1 MLTLVYILFGIAIG
15 FVLGKLLS
23 TKKGETITIDE
34 TQVRE
39 LAALQAKLSMLQQE
53 KVESEQ
59 VSLQLRARLEQM
71 AGELSATTQTNKH
84 LQTKLEE
91 QKQDLQHMQERMK
104 TEFENLANKILEE
117 KSQRFTDQNR
127 QNIDIVLQ
135 PLKERIKDFEDKVQ
149 KVYDTEAAER
159 NTLKGEIKQL
169 MFLNQ
174 QMHTEAQNLTRALKG
189 DNKSQGNWGEFI
201 LESIL
206 EKSGLVKG
214 REYQTQESITNE
226 EGRRLQPDVVI
237 YLPDNKNLIIDSKVS
252 LVAFEKAVNAE
263 DDIKSAQFIKEHIQ
277 SIRSHIKQLSDK
289 KYQEVY
295 GVKSLDFVLLFVP
308 IEAAFSLSVQSDPNL
323 FSDAFEKNIVVVSPT
338 TLLAT
343 LKTVS
348 NIWRNENQS
357 RNAFEI
363 AKKAGDLYDKF
374 VGFTGDLIEVGK
386 QMDKAKASYGDA
398 MRKLTD
404 GPGNLIRRTE
414 ELKKIGAQTTKSIS
428 PGLLDRSE
436 GESV

>member
-1 MLTLVYILFGIAIG
+1 MLTIVYILFGIAIG
-15 FVLGKLLS
+15 FVIGKLLS
-23 TKKGETITIDE
+23 PKKNEVATVDE
-34 TQVRE
+34 AQVRE
-39 LAALQAKLSMLQQE
+39 LAALQAKLSMMQQE
-53 KVESEQ
+53 KLDADQATE
-59 VSLQLRARLEQM
+59 QLRSRLELTSSD
-71 AGELSATTQTNKH
+71 LSASQQTNKH

-91 QKQDLQHMQERMK
+91 QKQELQQMQERMK

-127 QNIDIVLQ
+127 QNLDVVLQ
-135 PLKERIKDFEDKVQ
+135 PLKERIKEFEDKVQ

-169 MFLNQ
+169 MTLNQ
-174 QMHTEAQNLTRALKG
+174 QMHIEAQNLTRALKG

-214 REYQTQESITNE
+214 REYQTQESVTTE
-226 EGRRLQPDVVI
+226 DGRRLQPDVVI
-237 YLPDNKNLIIDSKVS
+237 YLPDSKNLIIDSKVS

-263 DDIKSAQFIKEHIQ
+263 EDIASAQFVKEHIQ

-308 IEAAFSLSVQSDPNL
+308 IEAAFSLAVQADPNL

-386 QMDKAKASYGDA
+386 QMDRAKASYGDA

-404 GPGNLIRRTE
+404 GPGNLIKRTE
-414 ELKKIGAQTTKSIS
+414 ELKKMGAQTTKTIA

-436 GESV
+436 GE